1 MKRICAIYVYMYILI
16 HIHMYYMLNIRL
28 KLLRLGEI
36 NKAHKKCKN
45 KFPIFKIIAY
55 VLM

>member
-1 MKRICAIYVYMYILI
+1 
-16 HIHMYYMLNIRL
+16 MLNIRL

-36 NKAHKKCKN
+36 NKADQKCKK

>member
-16 HIHMYYMLNIRL
+16 HIHIYYMLNIRL

-36 NKAHKKCKN
+36 NKAHQKCKN